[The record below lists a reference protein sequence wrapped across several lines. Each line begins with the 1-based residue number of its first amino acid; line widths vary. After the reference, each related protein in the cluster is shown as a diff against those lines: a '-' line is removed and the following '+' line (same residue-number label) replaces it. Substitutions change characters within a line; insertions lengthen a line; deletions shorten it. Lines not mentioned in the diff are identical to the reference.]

1 MKRYCLLFT
10 LLITTILGNAQI
22 VNIPDTNFKDALLN
36 HNPPIDTNDDGE
48 IQISEAEVVIGL
60 DLNWQ
65 SIYSLDGIQ
74 NFINIEVLECDNN
87 ELTSIDLSQNI
98 NLEIIKCRFNQIS
111 SLEVLNNPKLKK
123 LECGYNEL
131 TNLDITQNPLL
142 EWVVCAENQ
151 IENLNISQN
160 PNLYWLSCHSNELVS
175 LDISQNPNL
184 EILACHDNNIEA
196 LDTTNNII
204 LKELYCS
211 NNQISE
217 LDVSLN
223 PNLEALNCRFNNIN
237 NIDVSFNT
245 ILVYFK
251 CDNNQLINLNAKNGN
266 NIIMYAFDSYNNP
279 NLNCIQVD
287 DIDFANIAEGWN
299 KDETAIYSE
308 VCKLATEDNTL
319 LKIALYPNPAED
331 ILYLFNESTAEV
343 TSIKVYDSLG
353 KLVLEQ
359 DNPSTQIDITS
370 LSPGLFFAHI
380 ENGNDS
386 LVKKV
391 IKE

>member
-1 MKRYCLLFT
+1 MNLDKLKSLS
-10 LLITTILGNAQI
+10 LGNI
-22 VNIPDTNFKDALLN
+22 FF
-36 HNPPIDTNDDGE
+36 ID
-48 IQISEAEVVIGL
+48 
-60 DLNWQ
+60 
-65 SIYSLDGIQ
+65 
-74 NFINIEVLECDNN
+74 
-87 ELTSIDLSQNI
+87 
-98 NLEIIKCRFNQIS
+98 K
-111 SLEVLNNPKLKK
+111 
-123 LECGYNEL
+123 
-131 TNLDITQNPLL
+131 
-142 EWVVCAENQ
+142 NQ

-204 LKELYCS
+204 LNELYCS

-217 LDVSLN
+217 LDISLN